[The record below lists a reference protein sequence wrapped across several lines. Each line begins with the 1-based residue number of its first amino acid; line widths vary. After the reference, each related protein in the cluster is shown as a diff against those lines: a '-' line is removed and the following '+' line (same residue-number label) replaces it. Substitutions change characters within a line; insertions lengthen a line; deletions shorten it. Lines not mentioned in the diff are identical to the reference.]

1 MLPSVR
7 ESGIKSNHEGPTQWL
22 RQSQEILSVFGLG
35 SLRPKLQEYVYI
47 LVLKQ
52 DDNTINWTNLNVS
65 MDFLLFAEP
74 FTFGGDTATHGTI
87 PGPV

>member
-1 MLPSVR
+1 ML
-7 ESGIKSNHEGPTQWL
+7 Q
-22 RQSQEILSVFGLG
+22 QSQEILTGFSLG

-47 LVLKQ
+47 LILKH
-52 DDNTINWTNLNVS
+52 DDNSINWTNLNVS
-65 MDFLLFAEP
+65 TDLFAEP